1 MEKLVKSPWAN
12 LADFWHLEPRFWR
25 FKKSEQ
31 KQKKTIYLHTVAPL
45 DFRTFLRADSKKEAK
60 FTTDKSSKDQLSE
73 GKAVRDL
80 LFGHTVYFWILEFS
94 ELHDDLTEKSDAF
107 SVYLLIR

>member
-1 MEKLVKSPWAN
+1 MAPIDFEGLGKWTGAEIDN
-12 LADFWHLEPRFWR
+12 LL
-25 FKKSEQ
+25 Q
-31 KQKKTIYLHTVAPL
+31 VVAPQ
-45 DFRTFLRADSKKEAK
+45 TFGPSAASDDSKKEPK

-94 ELHDDLTEKSDAF
+94 GLHDDLTEKSDAV
-107 SVYLLIR
+107 SVSLLI